1 MCKSMKRSSEN
12 NNNTFVKRGTRK
24 RFWRSGNAND
34 CIRKKKK
41 NNNSKQFTL
50 RENGTA
56 MVREMMCVMDQR
68 LADVILF
75 IISLIVVG
83 MLCTEVL
90 STFPLVWKKS
100 KCIRERNQAIE
111 DKNVYKDFDKFMRN
125 PLIRRMILNSFN
137 RRVK

>member
-90 STFPLVWKKS
+90 STFPLVWKKKHQGTKS
-100 KCIRERNQAIE
+100 GE
-111 DKNVYKDFDKFMRN
+111 DKNVYRDFDKFMRN